1 MNQEVFFFPSPAPD
15 RSVKKGGDTVF
26 WSRKCEPSA
35 KKCERLGIKGMWY
48 DAADHEKSRNACRCP
63 EIHQAVP

>member
-15 RSVKKGGDTVF
+15 RSVKKVLLQCSGLEMAED
-26 WSRKCEPSA
+26 A

-48 DAADHEKSRNACRCP
+48 DAADHENSRNACRCP